1 MKHVYFLL
9 SALLLFLCAC
19 SKDLDETESL
29 GSIAGSVS
37 DASTGEP
44 VATVNVTLN
53 PGGNSTVTG
62 SDGSFTFRNLEP
74 GEYTLE
80 ISKEEY
86 KANYSKLYVKA
97 GDATSAHLLIERI
110 PAIVTADRET
120 LDFGDNQ
127 SLNTMSFNIVNSSY
141 EDLSW
146 EIEERCEWITE
157 VKPAKGTLAYGKT
170 EGIVVVIDRDK
181 LNGGENKAVIVIRSS
196 NGSSQ
201 LNVLATGAD
210 HQLPSLNTLAVTDI
224 TSSTAT
230 FNGEIIDAGTPAYSE
245 RGFVYSLNSMPT
257 IENTIAKLTSTM
269 TSSKSFSYNAK
280 ELEYDKTYYIR
291 AYAKNSKGIAY
302 SSNEVKFTT
311 PLTSPNV
318 STLAVDDADIDNGTA
333 TFRGEVTNVGIPPY
347 TERGFVYSTYSN
359 PTINDEKVIANG
371 QGNKGTYSKYVTGL
385 PKKNY
390 YVRAYVTSAAG
401 TVYGNEIR
409 VEKKKAS
416 VSTGLITN
424 VDFARGT
431 ASFQGNIIDCGN
443 PPYTEKGFVFSTFA
457 NPTIDDN
464 RIVVKG
470 SPNPGEYNT
479 KVSNLPQKTYYVRA
493 YAINSEGVSYGADRI
508 VEADWIEIPSA
519 GIAVQKEDLSNGSQ
533 VPWETAESLCNN
545 STVMGFSDWRLPT
558 KDELVVMYN
567 NRDKLGVFIY
577 GYWSSTLYGRN
588 QYGTQYYIFDI
599 QNGQKLSH
607 RYSVDYY
614 RVRAVRT
621 LK

>member
-291 AYAKNSKGIAY
+291 AYAKNSNGIAY

-371 QGNKGTYSKYVTGL
+371 QGIEGTFSKYVTGL

-390 YVRAYVTSAAG
+390 YVRAYVTSASG
-401 TVYGNEIR
+401 TVYGKEIII
-409 VEKKKAS
+409 EMKKPS
-416 VSTGLITN
+416 VATIG
-424 VDFARGT
+424 VDNINFAKGIAT
-431 ASFQGNIIDCGN
+431 LKGEIKSIGI
-443 PPYTEKGFVFSTFA
+443 PPYTERGFVYSTSN
-457 NPTIDDN
+457 NPTINDN
-464 RIVVKG
+464 KLVVSG
-470 SPNPGEYNT
+470 RNEIGEY
-479 KVSNLPQKTYYVRA
+479 KVNASNLPTTTYYIRA
-493 YAINSEGVSYGADRI
+493 YATNIAGTSYGNDFI
-508 VEADWIEIPSA
+508 VKADWIEIPSA
-519 GIAVQKEDLSNGSQ
+519 GIAVQLQDIGFA
-533 VPWETAESLCNN
+533 PYESIKSMCEN
-545 STVMGFSDWRLPT
+545 STVGGFNDWRLPT
-558 KDELVVMYN
+558 LSELTVLYN
-567 NRDKLGVFIY
+567 LRESIGGFTTSIHNG
-577 GYWSSTLYGRN
+577 GAYWSSTTANYGSHMTLLFLSGK
-588 QYGTQYYIFDI
+588 QEACEDI
-599 QNGQKLSH
+599 
-607 RYSVDYY
+607 YSQLG
-614 RVRAVRT
+614 RAVRT